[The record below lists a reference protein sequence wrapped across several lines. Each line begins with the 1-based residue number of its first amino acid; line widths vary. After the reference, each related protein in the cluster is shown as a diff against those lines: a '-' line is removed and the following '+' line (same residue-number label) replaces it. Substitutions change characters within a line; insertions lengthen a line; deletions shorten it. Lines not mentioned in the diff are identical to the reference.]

1 MIGISTGYT
10 PFGEVSFGYAA
21 TEIGT
26 NYTTSGDV
34 TLTITH
40 TGGNFD
46 STGHISTP
54 TSGNTSSVFDKT
66 QEKWS
71 VTGSVAEV
79 DAILTSLVFF
89 PADKST
95 VRNWT
100 PTALKSN
107 TTSGNFGTS
116 ENPPTIGATTF
127 SAVLTDTNGAVASE
141 TITFTPVEVEYDN
154 QRPYFTAI
162 PPATTS
168 LQTNT
173 QNQALNFGTIAH
185 GSDDKNVRV
194 YGLFQSHASSGALTD
209 ILDNSAGHIETTS
222 DKYIGTKLPDT
233 PDPSN
238 PVSST
243 RFDFTGSLSEAQAFL
258 DTLEYGTDSN
268 NTTFNLWLILTDGQ
282 IGTQVFTVCHF
293 PQTLNMTTFPDQ
305 TITEDANLYFTNAT
319 GVSLS
324 GFGGIEADEWYAT
337 FTIDSTGLPGVDS
350 VVGGTLSG
358 NVFTTTTYSS
368 FSALMGAMGSTRIN
382 IIDDFNTEFSIDVA
396 VHGANSLY
404 GTSYALANPQTINVT
419 ILDTDEVSYP
429 NTSHTYTEDTQYN
442 FNNGVGTYPMI
453 GHPTTDTFEV
463 VFTFPSSTSTPGM
476 WRHGSAGTVSSTATT
491 FTVTGVRDDV
501 NTALSNLYYNP
512 GADFNGNHTITFTV
526 NRTSGDLTFHTTT
539 NGQFVMTGVNT
550 NEVSQTSTT
559 DIDWEED
566 VYKTFDS
573 TLSIVDTAADSN
585 SSLPAWGSEYTLTAR
600 GKYMDWSQTPAVG
613 VALANVEWDTNV
625 TSYTSKT
632 GTGTVADPLIIV
644 GTKAQINAV
653 LADLKM
659 KADADFSESP
669 ATGGASGT
677 DGQFWI
683 EYHIKR
689 NIDNAVLTNYTLTTQ
704 FNPGTTNGYSHTQ
717 QSDIAWTEENTQDFT
732 TGLLIT
738 DKADENSDYAQ
749 HQSTYTAS
757 LQLQKWVTNQYLDF
771 TGLTL
776 STTTTSG
783 ITTAGSG
790 TQASPYT
797 ITGLKSDVNIAL
809 ANLRITPEIDFTST
823 DQTSAPVGGSYVIGQ
838 LTRNQ
843 DSVDLVTTVGTDWS
857 QPILAGVETLEYDW
871 GAGGQSYYEDIADQ
885 HIFTN
890 TGLRIRDGAEAIDW
904 TVTYESTIRIEPTTA
919 GVLDNGAH
927 TKTMTGSKASVNAQ
941 INATTWTPVAEN
953 NDTLTAYYTQD
964 RILGGVTTNQLPE
977 TQIFTAN
984 AIATAEYV
992 YGTANSNIQYVV
1004 PDTANPVVPGQVLH
1018 PKQLATN
1025 KGLSYSTPITITDM
1039 YEDGG
1044 ASQYKLEFTGV
1055 PTGALLHDQGGQFPV
1070 SNPHSIEWTS
1080 KTNIAFLLA
1089 NGIRVSGATTSFNLA
1104 FTLYRKTATNIETTL
1119 DTGSLTYTYLS
1130 GLSTLYRYTTA
1141 GYKIVTSGSSVH
1153 AISESL
1159 NQTTSGYYGYG
1170 QPRYDVTIVPATS
1183 GYTLSMNN
1191 VASNMTYGATSGS
1204 PQGHGTGFHYI
1215 IDTSVNQPTS
1225 AAFTNSAIHTS
1236 DLTLTTNYGTYD
1248 TVTNVSF
1255 NTTAVGTSDQSNYGN
1270 IYPYTNTDFLRKT
1283 SGYWDGTYA
1292 IPQYRAM
1299 ELDGSM
1305 QSTGADIS
1313 QRFEAQFTNSEDQ
1326 PIGGFHRCLMSGP
1339 QSYFYAFRLMRDG
1352 QYGSNTGDVTIEM
1365 FTQTSPNGT
1374 WMPGSGNQMPGATIK
1389 SGYSNL
1395 YTSPDYEFYCSIH
1408 DVKYDSANQDIYV
1421 LSILQVSGSAAYAN
1435 IYKLHY
1441 DGVATGIGSHTSY
1454 AWSLVKEF
1462 QILSSTELYDVE
1474 AYLSNDCSSVVMMQ
1488 TELSSSGAIDTTAS
1502 VNRLRV
1508 YDKDQGGTNNW
1519 GLAVT
1524 QNYTAYIVDAY
1535 NKTERPK
1542 GTRKQGFFHDQLY
1555 CAYNG
1560 VDTFITGDGYKV
1572 FQKNQ
1577 GGTNTWNENA
1587 TLSGQLYCYA
1597 ANWLPYTQNHGTF
1610 GFTQDYLFFAGNKHV
1625 QIFDKST
1632 FQPLTN
1638 GAPANNN
1645 ITTGVNTLTTSGQGV
1660 FYYNIGQSD
1669 FDMPLHPTLDTSLDH
1684 NTVVVSH
1691 HNADG
1696 LDSPTAGHEIQYK
1709 IYKLVT

>member
-21 TEIGT
+21 TEIAT

-54 TSGNTSSVFDKT
+54 TSGNASAVFDKT
-66 QEKWS
+66 QQEWS

-79 DAILTSLVFF
+79 DAILTALVFF

-100 PTALKSN
+100 PTKLKSN
-107 TTSGNFGTS
+107 VTTGNYGTS
-116 ENPPTIGATTF
+116 EHPPTIGATTF
-127 SAVLTDTNGAVASE
+127 SAVLTDTNGTVASE

-173 QNQALNFGTIAH
+173 QNQALNLGTIAH

-194 YGLFQSHASSGALTD
+194 YGMFQTHMGTGTLTD

-238 PVSST
+238 PVLST
-243 RFDFTGSLSEAQAFL
+243 RFDFTGSLSEAQGFL
-258 DTLEYGTDSN
+258 DTIEYGTDSN
-268 NTTFNLWLILTDGQ
+268 NTTFNLWVTVTDGQ
-282 IGTQVFTVCHF
+282 IGSQVYTMVHF
-293 PQTLNMTTFPDQ
+293 PQTLNMSTFPDQ

-319 GVSLS
+319 GVTLS
-324 GFGGIEADEWYAT
+324 GFGGVEANEWYAT
-337 FTIDSTGLPGVDS
+337 FTIDSTGLPGVDG

-368 FSALMGAMGSTRIN
+368 FSALMAAMSTTRIN

-396 VHGANSLY
+396 VHGANTTS
-404 GTSYALANPQTINVT
+404 GTSYALANPHTINVT
-419 ILDTDEVSYP
+419 IVDTDEVSYP
-429 NTSHTYTEDTQYN
+429 STSHTYTEDTQYN
-442 FNNGVGTYPMI
+442 FNNGIGTYPI
-453 GHPTTDTFEV
+453 IVHPTNDTFEV
-463 VFTFPSSTSTPGM
+463 VFTHPSSPSTPGM
-476 WRHGSAGTVSSTATT
+476 WRHGSDGTVTSTPTT
-491 FTVTGVRDDV
+491 FTVSGTRDDV

-512 GADFNGNHTITFTV
+512 GADYNGNHTITFTV
-526 NRTSGDLTFHTTT
+526 DRTSGDLTFHTTT

-550 NEVSQTSTT
+550 DEVSQTSTT
-559 DIDWEED
+559 MINWEED

-573 TLSIVDTAADSN
+573 TLSIVDTAADGN
-585 SSLPAWGSEYTLTAR
+585 ITLPAWGSEYTLTAR
-600 GKYMDWSQTPAVG
+600 GKYMDWSQSPAVG

-625 TSYTSKT
+625 TTYTSKT

-644 GTKAQINAV
+644 GTKAQINAA

-689 NIDNAVLTNYTLTTQ
+689 NIDNAVLTNYTLNTV
-704 FNPGTTNGYSHTQ
+704 FHPASTNGYSWTQ

-732 TGLLIT
+732 IGIVIT

-783 ITTAGSG
+783 ITTSGSG

-797 ITGLKSDVNIAL
+797 ITGLKSAVNIAL

-823 DQTSAPVGGSYVIGQ
+823 DQTSAPVDGSYVIGQ

-843 DSVDLVTTVGTDWS
+843 DSVDLVTTVGYDWY
-857 QPILAGVETLEYDW
+857 QPILPGVETSEY
-871 GAGGQSYYEDIADQ
+871 GVNSSTVNYSEDIADQ
-885 HIFTN
+885 HIFT
-890 TGLRIRDGAEAIDW
+890 TAGLRITDGAEAIDS

-919 GVLDNGAH
+919 GALDNGSH
-927 TKTMTGSKASVNAQ
+927 TKTMTGSKSSVNAQ
-941 INATTWTPVAEN
+941 INATTWSPVAEN
-953 NDTLTAYYTQD
+953 NDTLTVYYTQD
-964 RILGGVTTNQLPE
+964 RILSGVTTNQLPE
-977 TQIFTAN
+977 TQVFTAS
-984 AIATAEYV
+984 ATDIAEYV

-1025 KGLSYSTPITITDM
+1025 KGYPYSTPITVTDM

-1044 ASQYKLEFTGV
+1044 ASQYKIIFTGMPSGTTLYDKYASFV
-1055 PTGALLHDQGGQFPV
+1055 DTIGWA
-1070 SNPHSIEWTS
+1070 S
-1080 KTNIAFLLA
+1080 KTNIADLLE

-1130 GLSTLYRYTTA
+1130 GLSTLINYSNNGT
-1141 GYKIVTSGSSVH
+1141 VTNNSTVLTV
-1153 AISESL
+1153 SEGL
-1159 NQTTSGYYGYG
+1159 NQITGGG
-1170 QPRYDVTIVPATS
+1170 QQLYDATIVPSNSA
-1183 GYTLSMNN
+1183 YTVTLDN
-1191 VASNMTYGATSGS
+1191 VASNMNYGVTSGS
-1204 PQGHGTGFHYI
+1204 AQGHGTGFHYYV
-1215 IDTSVNQPTS
+1215 DASLNYGNAGFVHS
-1225 AAFTNSAIHTS
+1225 AVHTS
-1236 DLTLTTNYGTYD
+1236 DLTLTTDFGTYS
-1248 TVTNVSF
+1248 TISNVNF

-1299 ELDGSM
+1299 QADGAM
-1305 QSTGADIS
+1305 STTSADIS

-1339 QSYFYAFRLMRDG
+1339 QGYFYAFRLMRDG

-1395 YTSPDYEFYCSIH
+1395 YTSPDYEFHCSIH

-1421 LSILQVSGSAAYAN
+1421 LSILQVSGSSAYAN

-1441 DGVATGIGSHTSY
+1441 DGVASGIGSHTSY

-1488 TELSSSGAIDTTAS
+1488 TELSSTGAIDTTAS

-1524 QNYTAYIVDAY
+1524 QNYTAYNVDAY
-1535 NKTERPK
+1535 NNTQRAK

-1560 VDTFITGDGYKV
+1560 VDTFITGEGYKV
-1572 FQKNQ
+1572 YQKNQ
-1577 GGTNTWNENA
+1577 GGTNAWGENT
-1587 TLSGQLYCYA
+1587 TLSAALYCWE
-1597 ANWLPYTQNHGTF
+1597 ANWLPSTQNHGTF
-1610 GFTQDYLFFAGNKHV
+1610 GFTQDYLFFAGNKYV
-1625 QIFDKST
+1625 QMFDKTT
-1632 FQPLTN
+1632 FEALTR
-1638 GAPANNN
+1638 GYETNNN
-1645 ITTGVNTLTTSGQGV
+1645 FSSTVNAINSTGQAI
-1660 FYYNIGQSD
+1660 YYREIGQTD
-1669 FDMPLHPTLDTSLDH
+1669 FDMPVQPTLDTSLDH

-1696 LDSPTAGHEIQYK
+1696 LDSPTANHEIQYK